1 VKNGTGVVRAR
12 GLVLQVHEEMRR
24 RIAAGE
30 FLPGRPVV
38 IADIA
43 KQLGVSATPVRE
55 AFSRLA
61 AEGQLRFVDNFGYS
75 VPALPVAKD
84 YVDWAIARIV
94 VEANALLYVM
104 DPPDRALL
112 DEAEAINALIRTTDF
127 GTDHEGIRRYS
138 DLNWRFHTQL
148 IRLADNPLLDDVH
161 QRLYAAPQFSRTF
174 LGRGIPNQTRIATEH
189 DKVLEQLRQGD
200 RAGAA
205 QALRQHIVDSLQ
217 RDARMSD
224 VSVSLNLL
232 IRQQGGERQLAEGSR
247 TRE

>member
-1 VKNGTGVVRAR
+1 MTMVRAR

-24 RIAAGE
+24 RIAAGA
-30 FLPGRPVV
+30 FPPGTAVV

-94 VEANALLYVM
+94 VEANAMLYIM
-104 DPPDRALL
+104 DPTDSTILA
-112 DEAEAINALIRTTDF
+112 EAEAINARIRGTAF
-127 GTDHEGIRRYS
+127 GTDHEGIRLYS
-138 DLNWRFHTQL
+138 ELNWAFHTQL
-148 IRLADNPLLDDVH
+148 IRLAGNPLLSDVH
-161 QRLYAAPQFSRTF
+161 QRLYAAPQFSRIF
-174 LGRGIPNQTRIATEH
+174 LGRGIPNQTRVAAEH
-189 DKVLEQLRQGD
+189 DKVLRQLRRGD

-205 QALRQHIVDSLQ
+205 QALRHHIIDSLQ

-224 VSVSLNLL
+224 VSVSLKLL
-232 IRQQGGERQLAEGSR
+232 AHGQADDPQIFTPRRKA
-247 TRE
+247 

>member
-1 VKNGTGVVRAR
+1 MTVVRAR

-30 FLPGRPVV
+30 FPPGTAVV

-55 AFSRLA
+55 AFGRLA
-61 AEGQLRFVDNFGYS
+61 AEGQLRFVANFGYS

-84 YVDWAIARIV
+84 YVDWAIARVV
-94 VEANALLYVM
+94 VESNALLFIM

-112 DEAEAINALIRTTDF
+112 DEAEAINARIRVTAF
-127 GTDHEGIRRYS
+127 GTDHEGIREYS
-138 DLNWRFHTQL
+138 ELNWRFHQQL
-148 IRLADNPLLDDVH
+148 IRLAGNPLLDDVH
-161 QRLYAAPQFSRTF
+161 QRLYAAPQFSRIF
-174 LGRGIPNQTRIATEH
+174 LGRGIPNQTLIAAEH
-189 DKVLEQLRQGD
+189 DKVLTQLHRGD

-205 QALRQHIVDSLQ
+205 QALRHHIIDSLQ

-224 VSVSLNLL
+224 VSVSLKLL
-232 IRQQGGERQLAEGSR
+232 ARGHDDETLSFTPRKKA
-247 TRE
+247 

>member
-1 VKNGTGVVRAR
+1 MTVVRAR
-12 GLVLQVHEEMRR
+12 GLALQVHEEMRR

-30 FLPGRPVV
+30 FPPGTAVV

-84 YVDWAIARIV
+84 YVDWAIARVV
-94 VEANALLYVM
+94 VEANALLYIM
-104 DPPDRALL
+104 DPPDKAAL
-112 DEAEAINALIRTTDF
+112 DEAEDINAQIRSTFF

-148 IRLADNPLLDDVH
+148 IRLAGNTLLDDVH
-161 QRLYAAPQFSRTF
+161 QRLYAAPQFSRIF
-174 LGRGIPNQTRIATEH
+174 LGRGIPNQTRIAAEH
-189 DKVLEQLRQGD
+189 DMVLKQLRLGD

-205 QALRQHIVDSLQ
+205 EALRHHIVDSLQ

-224 VSVSLNLL
+224 VSVSLKLL
-232 IRQQGGERQLAEGSR
+232 IRQQVPKPQSVQNRRRKA
-247 TRE
+247 

>member
-1 VKNGTGVVRAR
+1 MTVVRAR
-12 GLVLQVHEEMRR
+12 GLALQVHEEMRR

-30 FLPGRPVV
+30 FPPGTAVV
-38 IADIA
+38 IAEIA

-84 YVDWAIARIV
+84 YVDWAIARVV
-94 VEANALLYVM
+94 VEANALLYII
-104 DPPDRALL
+104 DPPDKAAL
-112 DEAEAINALIRTTDF
+112 DEAEAINAQIRSTFF

-148 IRLADNPLLDDVH
+148 IRLAGNTLLDDVH
-161 QRLYAAPQFSRTF
+161 QRLYAAPQFSRIF
-174 LGRGIPNQTRIATEH
+174 LGRGIPNQTRIAAEH
-189 DKVLEQLRQGD
+189 DMVLKQLRLGD

-205 QALRQHIVDSLQ
+205 EALRHHIVDSLQ

-224 VSVSLNLL
+224 VSVSLKLL
-232 IRQQGGERQLAEGSR
+232 IRQQVPKPQSVQNRRQKA
-247 TRE
+247 